1 MYVYL
6 SGQFAYDINDNCMKG
21 VTAIL
26 PQLSRLSRHSRFA
39 ALAGSLAPEVVTQA
53 AIAVHPTLK
62 SSLIIHSNCNHFPA
76 KCAISKQIEKQT
88 KRGSN
93 SDRERE
99 TEREK
104 ENRKTNLV
112 TAAETVAGSRS
123 RSWSGSGSGSGTRG
137 NGEFSRSFVSI
148 DDCQSEQI

>member
-1 MYVYL
+1 MHGGGYSGPATAFKVKQTL
-6 SGQFAYDINDNCMKG
+6 SFSGLG
-21 VTAIL
+21 
-26 PQLSRLSRHSRFA
+26 
-39 ALAGSLAPEVVTQA
+39 PEVVTQA

-88 KRGSN
+88 KR
-93 SDRERE
+93 DTIQIERERA
-99 TEREK
+99 K

-123 RSWSGSGSGSGTRG
+123 RSRSQSGSGSGSGTRG